1 MKPRSLVC
9 VVCTAFVVLFV
20 GLLMAAGGARRTY
33 AGGDPAYTTCPE
45 DDLVAAGY
53 QGTGPYASSPYGP
66 DAFPTHAEPVASHP
80 APAPASWLSV
90 VAGMGLLGLFAFLG
104 ILALR
109 GTAED
114 VIVLRS
120 VRHGGQLH
128 RTSSRAA

>member
-1 MKPRSLVC
+1 MRPKSFVC

-20 GLLMAAGGARRTY
+20 GLLMTAGGARRTY
-33 AGGDPAYTTCPE
+33 AGADPAYTVRPE

-53 QGTGPYASSPYGP
+53 QGTGPHSSGPYAR
-66 DAFPTHAEPVASHP
+66 DAFPTHAEPVASHR
-80 APAPASWLSV
+80 APTRATWLGV

-120 VRHGGQLH
+120 VRHDGQP
-128 RTSSRAA
+128 